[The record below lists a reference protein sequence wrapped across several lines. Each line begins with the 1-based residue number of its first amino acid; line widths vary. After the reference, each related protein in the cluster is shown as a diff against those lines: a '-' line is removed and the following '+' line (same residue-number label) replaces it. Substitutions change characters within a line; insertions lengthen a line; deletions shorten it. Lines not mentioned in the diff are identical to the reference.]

1 MTLPQPRPT
10 VAGPSERPG
19 RHERPAW
26 RVRGEPLAY
35 LLLAL
40 ALALPVLLPGWGQP
54 SVDTSPRLYF
64 QPGRTLTGAF
74 STWSPAPSLGQQSYD
89 VGIAPVAGA
98 VWAIQ
103 TVTGSVWLTT
113 RLWRLLLLLVAAAG
127 AARLFHRLGGPG
139 GGAVGRVAAA
149 AVYAINP
156 YVLVE
161 GSTNPILL
169 PYALLPW
176 LLLALAASVRAPRAW
191 RSPAAFAAVFFA
203 MSGVNAGVVPLI
215 MLLAVPC
222 YLAYARLVEGAAW
235 RVLAAATARC
245 ALLALAVSLYW
256 LVPSLLA
263 SGVGAS
269 VAAFTESPQAV
280 ASTSSWTESLRL
292 LGFWLLYG
300 RSGPHP
306 WMPSFVAFL
315 TNPLVV
321 TASFALP
328 LAAVLAAW
336 RSRARLRAFA
346 AILLAVGVTAMVGSF
361 PPDRPGP
368 LGRLLAWSF
377 RHVPGAIAFRTTNKA
392 GALAA
397 LAIALLVAV
406 GAVEAAR
413 WLAGQ
418 PRWRRWA
425 ATLAALAV
433 LAVAVLPA
441 WSGAA
446 SPNRVALPA
455 YWRQAA
461 RDLDASARGSRVL
474 LLPGEAN
481 AVYRWGD
488 LGAEDVGQ
496 SLFSRGTAV
505 RMAPIAGA
513 SLAQANYLAAL
524 TVPLQQQWAPGAVA
538 TMARYLGAGDVLLRN
553 DMAWER
559 SGGTHPSTLSAR
571 LDREPGLLLAG
582 SYGRAG
588 EHTVR
593 PPEDRRVPEYG
604 EPPRGDDLDAEVS
617 PLRRYLV
624 EQPQAVLRAEPADG
638 SVLVDGDNF
647 AVPTL
652 ARAGLLRQRPP
663 FRLLGSMSAAEL
675 ETALGD
681 GARIVLTDSN
691 RRRVWTTS
699 RVGASFSP
707 TMRAEDPMPAG
718 QPSLSL
724 FGPDAQ
730 SVVRLQ
736 GAASISATGPVGSIF
751 TKHPGGKPAFAFDGD
766 PGTAWTTGDFGS
778 AVGRS
783 ITVTLDRP
791 RVLSQVTLRPAKTEP
806 MQVAAAVVHVGGRAV
821 PVALPDDLDRSP
833 QVTLRFPPAVART
846 VRVEITAVRGS
857 AGDNPVG
864 FAEIA
869 VPGVR
874 ASETVRLP
882 RRFRQLVGQLGAAG
896 RALLARS
903 PLDVVLQRQ
912 GDLQRPFLDEER
924 VIDREFWLPDDRDFA
939 LSGHLARGPDLPDQ
953 AIDRLAGGMPPGV
966 AASSSSRWFGNADA
980 RASQAIDGD
989 PKTAWAPA
997 TNRPGEWLEL
1007 RFPRRRVD
1015 HVTVRQLQPDGAVG
1029 PGLGYATDV
1038 ELSLDGR
1045 PPVHV
1050 RLQAGTN
1057 RVAVPPRAAGRL
1069 RLTVRGVGGFG
1080 EQVRVSELEVGGV
1093 RGPRT
1098 GKASRLAGCVPVA
1111 TLDGRPVRARVDGT
1125 LGDLGALPVAACE
1138 RRPLPLA
1145 AGTHR
1150 LRSLPGW
1157 RVEDLRLA
1165 SPGTGP
1171 PAGTRRPPP
1180 PPTGRVWS
1188 TSRTA
1193 VTVHTAAAA
1202 GPWYLVLGQG
1212 FDPRW
1217 SATMDGRPLGPP
1229 VLVDGY
1235 SVGWRVDAPGPHRFT
1250 ITYGPQ
1256 RVGVAAGLASL
1267 AALVVVLMLLVG
1279 RSRRATGA
1287 GRPELGSPPAT
1298 GP

>member
-1 MTLPQPRPT
+1 MRHAQLDPG
-10 VAGPSERPG
+10 VDEASVRPG
-19 RHERPAW
+19 LHRRPA
-26 RVRGEPLAY
+26 RRPHGEPLAY
-35 LLLAL
+35 LLLVLAL
-40 ALALPVLLPGWGQP
+40 ALAVVLPGWGQP

-64 QPGRTLTGAF
+64 QPGRALTGAF
-74 STWSPAPSLGQQSYD
+74 STWSSAPSLGQQSYD
-89 VGIAPVAGA
+89 TGIAPVAAA
-98 VWAIQ
+98 VWAIRS
-103 TVTGSVWLTT
+103 VTGSVWLST

-127 AARLFHRLGGPG
+127 AARLFQRLGGPDG
-139 GGAVGRVAAA
+139 GPVGRVAAA
-149 AVYAINP
+149 TVYAVNP

-176 LLLALAASVRAPRAW
+176 LLLALAAAVREPRAW
-191 RSPAAFAAVFFA
+191 RPPAAFAAVFLA
-203 MSGVNAGVVPLI
+203 MSGVNAGVVPLV
-215 MLLAVPC
+215 MLLALPC
-222 YLAYARLVEGAAW
+222 YLAYARLVERTAW
-235 RVLAAATARC
+235 RALATATARC

-280 ASTSSWTESLRL
+280 AATSSWNESLRL

-306 WMPSFVAFL
+306 WMPPFVAFL
-315 TNPLVV
+315 TSPLVV
-321 TASFALP
+321 AASFALP
-328 LAAVLAAW
+328 LGAALAAW
-336 RSRARLRAFA
+336 GTRARLRAFA
-346 AILLAVGVTAMVGSF
+346 AILLAVGVTAMVGMF
-361 PPDRPGP
+361 PPDRPAP
-368 LGRLLAWSF
+368 LGRLLAWAF
-377 RHVPGAIAFRTTNKA
+377 HHIPGAVAFRTTNKA

-397 LAIALLVAV
+397 LGITLLIAA
-406 GAVEAAR
+406 GAAEAAR
-413 WLAGQ
+413 RLAGP
-418 PRWRRWA
+418 PRWRRWGA
-425 ATLAALAV
+425 AVTALAV
-433 LAVAVLPA
+433 LAVAALPG

-455 YWRQAA
+455 YWREAA
-461 RDLDASARGSRVL
+461 RDLDASSRGSRVL

-524 TVPLQQQWAPGAVA
+524 TVPLEGQWAPGAVA

-553 DMAWER
+553 DLAWER
-559 SGGTHPSTLSAR
+559 AGGTHPSTLAAR
-571 LDREPGLLLAG
+571 LDREPGLLPAG
-582 SYGRAG
+582 AYGRPG
-588 EHTVR
+588 QYTVR

-604 EPPRGDDLDAEVS
+604 EPPDGDELDAQVH

-624 EQPQAVLRAEPADG
+624 EQPRAVLRAEPAVG
-638 SVLVDGDNF
+638 TVLVDGDNF
-647 AVPTL
+647 AVPIM
-652 ARAGLLRQRPP
+652 ARAGLLRRQPP
-663 FRLLGSMSAAEL
+663 FRLLGGMSAAEL
-675 ETALGD
+675 ETALRD
-681 GARIVLTDSN
+681 GARVVLTDSN

-699 RVGASFSP
+699 RVGASYSP
-707 TMRAEDPMPAG
+707 TMRAEDPIPAG

-724 FGPDAQ
+724 FGPEAQ
-730 SVVRLQ
+730 SVVRLR
-736 GAASISATGPVGSIF
+736 GAAGIHASGPVGSVF
-751 TKHPGGKPAFAFDGD
+751 GRHPGGKPGFAFDGD
-766 PGTAWTTGDFGS
+766 PGTAWTTGDFGT

-783 ITVTLDRP
+783 VTVELDRP
-791 RVLSQVTLRPAKTEP
+791 RVLSQVTLRPAATEP
-806 MQVAAAVVHVGGRAV
+806 MQVSAAAVHVAGRAV
-821 PVALPDDLDRSP
+821 PVVVPDDLARHP
-833 QVTLRFPPAVART
+833 QITVRFPPTATRS
-846 VRVEITAVRGS
+846 VRVEIAAVRGS

-874 ASETVRLP
+874 ATETVRLP
-882 RRFRQLVGQLGAAG
+882 QRFQELVGQLGAGG
-896 RALLARS
+896 RALLARG

-912 GDLQRPFLDEER
+912 GDPQRPFLDEER
-924 VIDREFWLPDDRDFA
+924 ALDREFWLPDGRDFT

-953 AIDRLAGGMPPGV
+953 AVDGLVGGMPAGV
-966 AASSSSRWFGNADA
+966 AAGSSSRWFGNADA

-989 PKTAWAPA
+989 PRTAWAPA
-997 TNRPGEWLEL
+997 SSRPGEWLEL

-1015 HVTVRQLQPDGAVG
+1015 QVTIRQLQPDGSVG
-1029 PGLGYATDV
+1029 PGLGYATRV

-1050 RLQAGTN
+1050 DLQAGTS
-1057 RVAVPPRAAGRL
+1057 RIALPSQAASRL
-1069 RLTVRGVGGFG
+1069 RLTVLGTGGFG
-1080 EQVRVSELEVGGV
+1080 DQVRVSELEVGGV

-1111 TLDGRPVRARVDGT
+1111 TLDGRPVRGRVDGT
-1125 LGDLGALPVAACE
+1125 LGDLAALPVAACD
-1138 RRPLPLA
+1138 RRPLRLE
-1145 AGTHR
+1145 AGVHR

-1157 RVEDLRLA
+1157 RLEDLRLA
-1165 SPGTGP
+1165 SPGTGTPGPARPSPP
-1171 PAGTRRPPP
+1171 PA
-1180 PPTGRVWS
+1180 GRVWS

-1193 VTVHTAAAA
+1193 VTVHTTAAA

-1217 SATMDGRPLGPP
+1217 SATMDGRPLGRP

-1250 ITYGPQ
+1250 ISYGPQ
-1256 RVGVAAGLASL
+1256 RAGAAAGLASL
-1267 AALVVVLMLLVG
+1267 AALVLVVVLLVG
-1279 RSRRATGA
+1279 RSRRAPGA
-1287 GRPELGSPPAT
+1287 V
-1298 GP
+1298 GPFRRASGP